1 MNLEDSIF
9 INICSSCER
18 VHPKNNE
25 DCHYCHSSINM
36 KKISKFG
43 ILHSFTQIPT
53 KTTTKVGNQVLVL
66 VDMNEGIKL
75 LGELE
80 NNFPEQV
87 LIGMKIEIVSMNE
100 KKIIF
105 ALSDKE

>member
-1 MNLEDSIF
+1 MNLEDSIH

-18 VHPKNNE
+18 VHPKNND
-25 DCHYCHSSINM
+25 DCYYCHCSINI
-36 KKISKFG
+36 KKISRFG

-53 KTTTKVGNQVLVL
+53 KMTTKVENQVLVL
-66 VDMNEGIKL
+66 VDMNEGIKI

-87 LIGMKIEIVSMNE
+87 SIGMKMEIVSMNE
-100 KKIIF
+100 KFIF
-105 ALSDKE
+105 ALGDEE